1 MENSLFT
8 PLSSK
13 IGHKL
18 ICNKNEKP
26 PKSKTIVLDLE
37 NTLVYSS
44 STLIPHYDYTISVRG
59 HQEHS
64 TPSTITYYVQKRPAL
79 DFLMAELVRNKYEII
94 IFTSATKEYADAI
107 LDKLQVHNH
116 KARHIDIRLYR
127 DSCLSNK
134 DGYVKDITG
143 LGKDLKNIIIV
154 DDNAASYK
162 LQPENAFP
170 VKHFSGDLND
180 RELCRVKDFSMIA
193 AASSDVRETIRIYL
207 AMSGSNNLEY
217 EFLRGRQRELQTIV
231 PEKKIIVL
239 ELMDTLVKRSKEVMQ
254 CGHDFTVPVRINGE
268 LCMTYIQKRPGL
280 DNLLAELE
288 QNYEIVL
295 YTRYTREQADPVLD
309 KLDIGFYLNRRL
321 YRDNCQGSGLC
332 KDIGVLNK
340 DLNLDANVKNVV
352 FVDCDAS
359 ALQHH
364 PYNGFLLNPFQ
375 DDNPLDTELCKL
387 KGFCKG
393 VYLYDDVR
401 EAIANFNRN
410 GARRRMSYF
419 R

>member
-1 MENSLFT
+1 MEHSLFT

-26 PKSKTIVLDLE
+26 PKSKTKVLDLE

-44 STLIPHYDYTISVRG
+44 STLIPHYDYTIS
-59 HQEHS
+59 
-64 TPSTITYYVQKRPAL
+64 
-79 DFLMAELVRNKYEII
+79 
-94 IFTSATKEYADAI
+94 
-107 LDKLQVHNH
+107 
-116 KARHIDIRLYR
+116 
-127 DSCLSNK
+127 
-134 DGYVKDITG
+134 
-143 LGKDLKNIIIV
+143 
-154 DDNAASYK
+154 
-162 LQPENAFP
+162 
-170 VKHFSGDLND
+170 
-180 RELCRVKDFSMIA
+180 
-193 AASSDVRETIRIYL
+193 
-207 AMSGSNNLEY
+207 
-217 EFLRGRQRELQTIV
+217 RELQTIV

-239 ELMDTLVKRSKEVMQ
+239 ELTDTLVKRSKEVLQ

-309 KLDIGFYLNRRL
+309 KLDIGFYLNWRL

-359 ALQHH
+359 AFQHH

-375 DDNPLDTELCKL
+375 DDNPLDIELCRL
-387 KGFCKG
+387 KGFCKWA
-393 VYLYDDVR
+393 YLYDDVR

-410 GARRRMSYF
+410 GARRRVSYF